1 MKNISRFKL
10 SIDRTKAPKKMG
22 TFKDIYLFV
31 NYVLTRRGSFY
42 FTGWCWKGSKD
53 DKGTAAKD
61 FFTRYP
67 NGWFNRLFHFLRVT
81 TRREREVAQSS
92 RSKWNLQYLF
102 ITHVPEPLQTLFFIQ
117 NGGNDSRMH
126 PSSGSPLKKAS
137 RKREFFS
144 LEQKEIMISF

>member
-1 MKNISRFKL
+1 MKNISCFKL
-10 SIDRTKAPKKMG
+10 SIDRTKAPKKNG
-22 TFKDIYLFV
+22 FIQGHLLV
-31 NYVLTRRGSFY
+31 SRISSRGSFY

-67 NGWFNRLFHFLRVT
+67 NGWFNRLFDFLRVT
-81 TRREREVAQSS
+81 TRRGREVAQSS

-102 ITHVPEPLQTLFFIQ
+102 ITHVPEPPQTQFFIQ
-117 NGGNDSRMH
+117 NGGTDSRMH

-137 RKREFFS
+137 RKRTFFS